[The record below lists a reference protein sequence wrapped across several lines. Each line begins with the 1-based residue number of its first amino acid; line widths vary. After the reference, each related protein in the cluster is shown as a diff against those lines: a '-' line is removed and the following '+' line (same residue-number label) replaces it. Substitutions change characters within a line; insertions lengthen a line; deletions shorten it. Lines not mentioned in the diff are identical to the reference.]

1 VWLLTPSHSSDVQ
14 VRNQG
19 VSRAV
24 LPSGGSR
31 KESAPCLFLGC
42 QHSLVCGSL
51 IPVFKDGLLTSLY
64 MICLCLAFCIC
75 VWSKLPLPP
84 TYKEGCD
91 AVEGNLN
98 LVTSAKN
105 LFFFTHIN
113 NIHRFQGSSSLG
125 VHFSV

>member
-1 VWLLTPSHSSDVQ
+1 MWLLTPSHSSDVQ
-14 VRNQG
+14 VRNLG

-31 KESAPCLFLGC
+31 KESASCLFLGC

-51 IPVFKDGLLTSLY
+51 IPVFEAGLFTSLY
-64 MICLCLAFCIC
+64 MICLCLAFSIC

-91 AVEGNLN
+91 SAEVDLS

-105 LFFFTHIN
+105 RFFFTHIS
-113 NIHRFQGSSSLG
+113 NIHKFQGL
-125 VHFSV
+125 